1 MTQAA
6 SAAGGPEGHW
16 RTEDLFLP
24 IALAGLVAGA
34 AAHFA
39 GAAAV
44 GHGIWAITTVIGL
57 VPATW
62 WVIEALRSHRVGVD
76 VIALLAL
83 VGTLVVGETL
93 AGAVITVML
102 ASGRALESWAAGR
115 ARRELRLLLDRAPS
129 IAHRTVGGTTADVAV
144 ADVVVGDLLLV
155 KPGEVIPVDG
165 RVDAFSSA
173 VIDESAITGES
184 QPVERLAGDLVRSGT
199 FNAGGPFQLRA
210 TTTAAESTYAGIVR
224 LVSTAEASSAPS
236 VRLADRYAGA
246 FLAISLG
253 VAALAGLLAGSLGRA
268 VAVLVVATP
277 CPLILAVPVA
287 LVSGLSRAAQR
298 GVVIK
303 GGAVLERLAAAT
315 VLLFDKTGTLTS
327 GRPVIADIIPVSG
340 QEPTELLRLAAS
352 LDQLSPHILAAA
364 VVRAAQDRQLPL
376 SAPTDTDEVPGSGV
390 RGTVELHKIAVGK
403 AAWVAPQADPAWTR
417 SIRRRADRDGKLSIF
432 IAIDGIP
439 AGALLLDDPIRPD
452 AARTIRRLRKDGI
465 TRVVMVTGDR
475 LEAAEAVGA
484 MIGVDAVLAE
494 RTPLEKV
501 DAVTVERRGGITI
514 MVGDGINDA
523 PALALA
529 DVGVAIGAR
538 GATASSEAANVVLTV
553 DRLDRLGEAAVIARR
568 AKRIATQSVIAGIG
582 LSVAAMAVAAVGWLP
597 AAWGALTQE
606 IIDVAVILNA
616 LRTLNTGASKGTLA
630 NADADLARRFSAE
643 HTVLR
648 PDVEAVRAAA
658 DAIGVEPPA
667 AAVEGARRVY
677 QLLLEEVVPHELA
690 EDAELY
696 PVLARALG
704 GTDPTGT
711 MSRAHS
717 EIVHQT
723 RRLGRLLE
731 EVGRADPDPE
741 DLVEL
746 RQSLYSLHAILRL
759 HFAQEEESYLSLA
772 DQPAAATTRTPQPAT
787 SGGQR

>member
-1 MTQAA
+1 MATGTKAAA
-6 SAAGGPEGHW
+6 SVDQRLEPW
-16 RTEDLFLP
+16 FLP
-24 IALAGLVAGA
+24 LAVAGLLAGALAHLAGSAGA
-34 AAHFA
+34 
-39 GAAAV
+39 
-44 GHGIWAITTVIGL
+44 GHDIWAVTTVVGL

-62 WVIEALRSHRVGVD
+62 WVIEALRSHHLGVD

-83 VGTLVVGETL
+83 AGTLVVGETL

-129 IAHRTVGGTTADVAV
+129 VAHRLSGDTAADVAV
-144 ADVVVGDLLLV
+144 VDVIVGDRLLV
-155 KPGEVIPVDG
+155 KPGEVVPVDG
-165 RVDAFSSA
+165 RVDALSSA
-173 VIDESAITGES
+173 VIDESALTGES
-184 QPVERLAGDLVRSGT
+184 QPVEHSAGELVRSGT
-199 FNAGGPFQLRA
+199 VNAGGPFQLYA

-236 VRLADRYAGA
+236 VRLADRYAAG

-253 VAALAGLLAGSLGRA
+253 VAALAGLLSGSLARV

-298 GVVIK
+298 GVVVK
-303 GGAVLERLAAAT
+303 GGAVLERLADAT

-327 GRPVIADIIPVSG
+327 GRPVVADVIAVSG
-340 QEPTELLRLAAS
+340 QDPTELLQMAAS

-376 SAPTDTDEVPGSGV
+376 SAPAGTQEVPGSGV
-390 RGTVELHKIAVGK
+390 RGTVDRHTVAVGK
-403 AAWVAPQADPAWTR
+403 ATWVAPQADPVWTR
-417 SIRRRADRDGKLSIF
+417 PIRRRADRDGKLSVF
-432 IAIDGIP
+432 VAIDGRP

-452 AARTIRRLRKDGI
+452 AARTIRRLRKAGI

-494 RTPLEKV
+494 RSPVEKV
-501 DAVTVERRGGITI
+501 DAVTLERRRGVTI

-538 GATASSEAANVVLTV
+538 GATASSEAADVVLTV
-553 DRLDRLGEAAVIARR
+553 DRLDRLGEATLIARR
-568 AKRIATQSVIAGIG
+568 ARGIATQSVVVGIG
-582 LSVAAMAVAAVGWLP
+582 LSCAAMAVAAVGWLP

-606 IIDVAVILNA
+606 VIDVAVILNA
-616 LRTLNTGASKGTLA
+616 LRTLKTGGSKGTLA
-630 NADADLARRFSAE
+630 DADADLARRFSSE
-643 HTVLR
+643 HALLR

-658 DAIGVEPPA
+658 DAIGVEPA
-667 AAVEGARRVY
+667 TTAVQEARRVCR
-677 QLLLEEVVPHELA
+677 LLLDEVVPHELA

-723 RRLGRLLE
+723 RRLDRLLE
-731 EVGRADPDPE
+731 ELGQADPDAE

-746 RQSLYSLHAILRL
+746 RRSLYSLYAILRL

-772 DQPAAATTRTPQPAT
+772 DQPEDAPPLPPAKVST
-787 SGGQR
+787 ASNSA

>member
-1 MTQAA
+1 MR
-6 SAAGGPEGHW
+6 P
-16 RTEDLFLP
+16 EDLFLP
-24 IALAGLVAGA
+24 VALAGLIAGA
-34 AAHFA
+34 CAHLA
-39 GAAAV
+39 GAVAA
-44 GHGIWAITTVIGL
+44 GHGIWAATTVVGL
-57 VPATW
+57 IPAAW
-62 WVIEALRSHRVGVD
+62 WVIEAIRSHRLGVD

-83 VGTLVVGETL
+83 AGTLAVGETL

-129 IAHRTVGGTTADVAV
+129 SAHRLSDGRAEDVAISEV
-144 ADVVVGDLLLV
+144 VIGDVLLV

-165 RVDAFSSA
+165 RIDALWSA
-173 VIDESAITGES
+173 VIDESALTGES
-184 QPVERLAGDLVRSGT
+184 QPVERPGGDLVRSGT
-199 FNAGGPFQLRA
+199 VNAGGPFQLRA

-224 LVSTAEASSAPS
+224 LVATAEASSSPS
-236 VRLADRYAGA
+236 VRLADRYAGV
-246 FLAISLG
+246 FLAVSLG

-327 GRPVIADIIPVSG
+327 GRPVVADILPVSG
-340 QEPTELLRLAAS
+340 QGPMELLRLAAS

-364 VVRAAQDRQLPL
+364 VVRAAQQRKLPL
-376 SAPTDTDEVPGSGV
+376 STPTDTQEVAGSGV
-390 RGTVELHKIAVGK
+390 RGVVDRHEVAVGK
-403 AAWVAPQADPAWTR
+403 ASWVAPEADPVWTR
-417 SIRRRADRDGKLSIF
+417 PIRRRADRDGKLSIF
-432 IAIDGIP
+432 IAIDGAP

-465 TRVVMVTGDR
+465 NRVVMVTGDR

-484 MIGVDAVLAE
+484 MIGVDTVLAE
-494 RTPLEKV
+494 RTPQEKV
-501 DAVTVERRGGITI
+501 DAVTLERRSGTTI

-538 GATASSEAANVVLTV
+538 GATASSEAADVVLTV

-568 AKRIATQSVIAGIG
+568 AKGIATQSVIAGIG

-597 AAWGALTQE
+597 ATWGAITQE
-606 IIDVAVILNA
+606 VIDVAVILNA
-616 LRTLNTGASKGTLA
+616 LRTLQTGASKNTLA
-630 NADADLARRFSAE
+630 DADADLARRFSAE
-643 HTVLR
+643 HAVLR

-658 DAIGVEPPA
+658 DGIGVRPPLEA
-667 AAVEGARRVY
+667 IEEARRVHV
-677 QLLLEEVVPHELA
+677 LLLEEVVPHELE

-704 GTDPTGT
+704 GIDPTGT

-731 EVGRADPDPE
+731 QIGRSDPDPE
-741 DLVEL
+741 DLIEL

-772 DQPAAATTRTPQPAT
+772 DQPEVVTSEATVPQN
-787 SGGQR
+787 S